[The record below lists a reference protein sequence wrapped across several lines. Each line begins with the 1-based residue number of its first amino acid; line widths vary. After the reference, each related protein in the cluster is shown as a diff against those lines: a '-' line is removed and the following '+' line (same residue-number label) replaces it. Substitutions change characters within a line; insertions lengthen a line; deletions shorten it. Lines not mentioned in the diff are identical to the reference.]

1 MAQNT
6 ISLPEELRSRPTTA
20 GINNVGKV
28 RRFHDLKR
36 IEKAFIRLA
45 FVSIVIA
52 GIITVVRI
60 NGLLKPSAD
69 FTFALLLLINLL
81 FILIYVVYG
90 VFWERPF
97 ELIVSIITTLIVMLY
112 CIVEFALKGRFHKGK
127 VYIIKLVRL
136 IGISALGPID
146 IVLGIIIAYNFYTS
160 KRLIFKTV
168 GGSALLQK
176 MCRTMFFF
184 EAFLLFDFQL
194 VISLLVLILGVSRK
208 ITSEEKVVLG
218 LGVPISFFWIV
229 LGFLLTRFENIKLNF
244 IFWIIGFLE
253 PPYII
258 WLFVKTKNEVN
269 NQKKNDYDANVV
281 LFCIFAAGV
290 LGLLLRILVFVWS
303 YFIFKNFNKG
313 LKEKVY
319 QHISSAPKRNI
330 LNKSQQNNPNYNS
343 MQSI

>member
-194 VISLLVLILGVSRK
+194 VGHKCKRFITLLAHKPSERYGTVINWSRARLNGGYASLPALFKR
-208 ITSEEKVVLG
+208 
-218 LGVPISFFWIV
+218 
-229 LGFLLTRFENIKLNF
+229 LT
-244 IFWIIGFLE
+244 
-253 PPYII
+253 
-258 WLFVKTKNEVN
+258 
-269 NQKKNDYDANVV
+269 
-281 LFCIFAAGV
+281 
-290 LGLLLRILVFVWS
+290 
-303 YFIFKNFNKG
+303 
-313 LKEKVY
+313 
-319 QHISSAPKRNI
+319 
-330 LNKSQQNNPNYNS
+330 NS
-343 MQSI
+343 I

>member
-127 VYIIKLVRL
+127 VYIIKL
-136 IGISALGPID
+136 
-146 IVLGIIIAYNFYTS
+146 
-160 KRLIFKTV
+160 
-168 GGSALLQK
+168 
-176 MCRTMFFF
+176 
-184 EAFLLFDFQL
+184 
-194 VISLLVLILGVSRK
+194 ISLLVLILGVSRK